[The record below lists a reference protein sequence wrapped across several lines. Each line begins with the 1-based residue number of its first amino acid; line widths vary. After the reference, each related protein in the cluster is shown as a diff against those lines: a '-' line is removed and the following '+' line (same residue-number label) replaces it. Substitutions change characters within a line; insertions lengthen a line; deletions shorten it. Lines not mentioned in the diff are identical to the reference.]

1 MSAKLTNSFG
11 NITYSDELLSNMAG
25 LATMECYGIVGM
37 ASRRAMDGIVE
48 LLKGENLSKGVK
60 VTADGQVVSID
71 LFVVL
76 EYGISLS
83 AVATNIMDTVK
94 YKIETL
100 TGLEVKKINVTIS
113 DIRI

>member
-1 MSAKLTNSFG
+1 MSAKLTNTFG

-25 LATMECYGIVGM
+25 IATMECYGVVGM

-60 VTADGQVVSID
+60 VNADGQIITID

-94 YKIETL
+94 YRVETM

>member
-11 NITYSDELLSNMAG
+11 IITYSEELLSNMAG

-60 VTADGQVVSID
+60 VIADGQVVTID

-83 AVATNIMDTVK
+83 AVAANIMDTVK
-94 YKIETL
+94 YKIETF

>member
-11 NITYSDELLSNMAG
+11 NITYSDELLSNIAG
-25 LATMECYGIVGM
+25 IATMECYGVVGM

-60 VTADGQVVSID
+60 VNSDGQVITVD

-94 YKIETL
+94 YRVETI

>member
-11 NITYSDELLSNMAG
+11 SVLYSDEMLSNLAG
-25 LATMECYGIVGM
+25 IATMECYGIVGM

-60 VTADGQVVSID
+60 VYADGSQVTIE

-76 EYGISLS
+76 EYGVSLA

-94 YKIETL
+94 YKLETL

>member
-1 MSAKLTNSFG
+1 MSAKLTNSLG
-11 NITYSDELLSNMAG
+11 IIAYSDELLSNMAG
-25 LATMECYGIVGM
+25 IATMECYGVVGM

-60 VTADGQVVSID
+60 VNADGSQVTID

-76 EYGISLS
+76 EYGVSLA

-113 DIRI
+113 DIRV

>member
-1 MSAKLTNSFG
+1 MSAKLSNSFG
-11 NITYSDELLSNMAG
+11 NITYTDELLSNMAG
-25 LATMECYGIVGM
+25 LATMECYGVVGM

-60 VTADGQVVSID
+60 VNAEGQVVTID

-94 YKIETL
+94 YKVETL
-100 TGLEVKKINVTIS
+100 TGLEVRKINVTIS

>member
-11 NITYSDELLSNMAG
+11 NIIYTDEILSNLSG
-25 LATMECYGIVGM
+25 LATMECYGVVGM

-60 VTADGQVVSID
+60 INANGQQLTVN
-71 LFVVL
+71 LFVVV
-76 EYGISLS
+76 EYGVSLS
-83 AVATNIMDTVK
+83 AVANNIMDTVK

-100 TGLEVKKINVTIS
+100 TGLDVKKVNVTIS
-113 DIRI
+113 DIRL